1 MAIPVDYWGGILN
14 ALVSRNKYFNYLN
27 ITISLSAVIAFAI
40 LSFAPL
46 FFAIERLQMVTGES
60 VISAIS
66 AFADRPANMDA
77 LSFTIL
83 EASVSALATVLIG
96 LPIAWHLARGEWKH
110 VRLVRA
116 LLAVP
121 FVTPAIVAAMGFL
134 ALISKGGILW
144 SLGID
149 LRLETGFIGALSDT
163 FGWQHPGHF
172 IALIL
177 AHAWFNLSLV
187 IRFVEPPLATFDP
200 RWEEQLSVLPGG
212 NTRLNRLRNLWI
224 PFIGPAVL
232 CAAMMSFLFSFT
244 SFALVKWLT
253 PFSQTLESSMAN
265 MGGAAGIE
273 GYRLDASLVILS
285 TSVIQ
290 FIILMLTL
298 ILITILQRRNNS
310 RVSMIS
316 ENIARYKRGK
326 ISKSGMLIISLGIIF
341 TLAPMLSI
349 FLSSFK
355 IRSAIGEGQFIQRY
369 SFDAWVAAWQ
379 GDLSYVAASEA
390 MANSLIYAVVTL
402 LIALPL
408 GWILS
413 STIHSLEKSKKMKLA
428 KSVDVL
434 SMLPL
439 AISAVMVGLGILL
452 GILRYNSSLF
462 GFFLLPV
469 LPHVILTTPFV
480 VRIMTPAMR
489 AIDPVFEHQARLL
502 NLNPIMCWW
511 HGRLSFLRGPAV
523 VAASLTL
530 AFSLGEFGAS
540 WILVRSGS
548 WDTLSI
554 LVDQLMSRPKFDPM
568 VQPVAMATAS
578 MLMILTFI
586 LFFIAERFRPSGDG
600 GGI

>member
-1 MAIPVDYWGGILN
+1 MNNFSIEK
-14 ALVSRNKYFNYLN
+14 KYFNYLKCL
-27 ITISLSAVIAFAI
+27 IGASAVIIFAI
-40 LSFAPL
+40 ISFAPL
-46 FFAIERLQMVTGES
+46 FFAIERLQLVTGVS
-60 VISAIS
+60 VISAMS
-66 AFADRPANMDA
+66 SFADRPANMDS
-77 LSFTIL
+77 LTFTL
-83 EASVSALATVLIG
+83 VEASFSAVATVLIG
-96 LPIAWHLARGEWKH
+96 LPIAWHLARSEWKH

-121 FVTPAIVAAMGFL
+121 FVTPSIVAAMGFL
-134 ALISKGGILW
+134 ALISQGGILW
-144 SLGID
+144 SIGID
-149 LRLETGFIGALSDT
+149 LRLESGFIGTISDT

-200 RWEEQLSVLPGG
+200 RWEEQLSLLPGG
-212 NTRLNRLRNLWI
+212 NSRINRLRNLWI

-232 CAAMMSFLFSFT
+232 CAAAMTFLFSFT

-253 PFSQTLESSMAN
+253 PFSETMESSMAN
-265 MGGAAGIE
+265 MGGAAGIM
-273 GYRLDASLVILS
+273 GYRVDASLVILS
-285 TSVIQ
+285 TSAIQ
-290 FIILMLTL
+290 FLILMLTL
-298 ILITILQRRNNS
+298 ILITLLQRRNNS

-316 ENIARYKRGK
+316 ENVARHNRGK
-326 ISKSGMLIISLGIIF
+326 LSNVGKGTIFLGMVF
-341 TLAPMLSI
+341 TLAPMISI
-349 FLSSFK
+349 FIASFR
-355 IRSAIGEGQFIQRY
+355 IRSSIGSGQFTERY

-379 GDLSYVAASEA
+379 GDLSYVSASEA
-390 MANSLIYAVVTL
+390 LTNSVTYAIVTL
-402 LIALPL
+402 LISLPL
-408 GWILS
+408 GWIIS
-413 STIHSLEKSKKMKLA
+413 STIHSLEKSNNVKLA
-428 KSVDVL
+428 KIVDVM

-462 GFFLLPV
+462 SFFLLPV
-469 LPHVILTTPFV
+469 LPHIMLTTPFV

-489 AIDPVFEHQARLL
+489 AIDPVFEQQARLL
-502 NLNPIMCWW
+502 NLSPIKCWW
-511 HGRLSFLRGPAV
+511 HGRLSFLRGPAI

-540 WILVRSGS
+540 WILVRTGS

-578 MLMILTFI
+578 MLMILTFT
-586 LFFIAERFRPSGDG
+586 LFVFAERFRPKGDG

>member
-1 MAIPVDYWGGILN
+1 MN
-14 ALVSRNKYFNYLN
+14 HFNFEKKYFNYLQK
-27 ITISLSAVIAFAI
+27 IIAISAVVIFAV
-40 LSFAPL
+40 LSFMPL
-46 FFAIERLQMVTGES
+46 FFAIKRLQTVTGVS
-60 VISAIS
+60 VFSAIS
-66 AFADRPANMDA
+66 TFFDRPANLES
-77 LSFTIL
+77 LSFTL
-83 EASVSALATVLIG
+83 VEASVSALATVLIG
-96 LPIAWHLARGEWKH
+96 LPIAWHLARSEWKH

-134 ALISKGGILW
+134 ALISEGGLLW
-144 SLGID
+144 SVGID
-149 LRLETGFIGALSDT
+149 LRLETGIIGVMAET

-200 RWEEQLSVLPGG
+200 RWEEQLSLLPGG
-212 NTRLNRLRNLWI
+212 NSRINRLRNLWI
-224 PFIGPAVL
+224 PFIGPAIL
-232 CAAMMSFLFSFT
+232 CSAVMTFLFSFT

-253 PFSQTLESSMAN
+253 PFSTTMESSMAN
-265 MGGAAGIE
+265 MGGAAGIM
-273 GYRLDASLVILS
+273 GYRVDASMVILS
-285 TSVIQ
+285 TSAVQ
-290 FIILMLTL
+290 FLILMITL
-298 ILITILQRRNNS
+298 ILLTMLQRRNNS

-316 ENIARYKRGK
+316 ENVARNNRGK
-326 ISKSGMLIISLGIIF
+326 LSNIGKITIFSGLIF
-341 TLAPMLSI
+341 TLAPMISI
-349 FLSSFK
+349 FIASFR
-355 IRSAIGEGQFIQRY
+355 IRTSIGNGQFTERY

-379 GDLSYVAASEA
+379 GDLSYVSASEA
-390 MANSLIYAVVTL
+390 LSNSLIYAVVTL
-402 LIALPL
+402 LVSLPL

-413 STIHSLEKSKKMKLA
+413 STIHSLEKSNRMKLA
-428 KSVDVL
+428 KFVDVL

-462 GFFLLPV
+462 SFFLIPV
-469 LPHVILTTPFV
+469 LPHIMLTTPFV

-489 AIDPVFEHQARLL
+489 AIDPAFEQQAKLL
-502 NLNPIMCWW
+502 NLSPLRCWW
-511 HGRLSFLRGPAV
+511 HGRLSFLRGPAI

-540 WILVRSGS
+540 WILVRTGS

-586 LFFIAERFRPSGDG
+586 LFVIAERFRPKGDG

>member
-1 MAIPVDYWGGILN
+1 MN
-14 ALVSRNKYFNYLN
+14 HFNFEKKYFNY
-27 ITISLSAVIAFAI
+27 IQKIIAISAVVIFAV
-40 LSFAPL
+40 LSFMPL
-46 FFAIERLQMVTGES
+46 FFAIKRLQTVTGVS
-60 VISAIS
+60 VFSAIS
-66 AFADRPANMDA
+66 TFFDRPANLES
-77 LSFTIL
+77 LSFTL
-83 EASVSALATVLIG
+83 VEASVSALATVLIG
-96 LPIAWHLARGEWKH
+96 LPIAWHLARSEWKH

-134 ALISKGGILW
+134 ALISEGGLLW
-144 SLGID
+144 SVGID
-149 LRLETGFIGALSDT
+149 LRLETGIIGVMAET

-200 RWEEQLSVLPGG
+200 RWEEQLSLLPGG
-212 NTRLNRLRNLWI
+212 NSRINRLRNLWI
-224 PFIGPAVL
+224 PFIGPAIL
-232 CAAMMSFLFSFT
+232 CSAVMTFLFSFT

-253 PFSQTLESSMAN
+253 PFSTTMESSMAN
-265 MGGAAGIE
+265 MGGAAGIM
-273 GYRLDASLVILS
+273 GYRVDASMVILS
-285 TSVIQ
+285 TSAVQ
-290 FIILMLTL
+290 FLILMITL
-298 ILITILQRRNNS
+298 ILLTMLQRRNNS

-316 ENIARYKRGK
+316 ENVARNNRGK
-326 ISKSGMLIISLGIIF
+326 LSNIGKITIFSGLIF
-341 TLAPMLSI
+341 TLAPMISI
-349 FLSSFK
+349 LFASFR
-355 IRSAIGEGQFIQRY
+355 IRSSIGNGQFTERY

-379 GDLSYVAASEA
+379 GDLSYVSASEA
-390 MANSLIYAVVTL
+390 LSNSLIYAVVTL
-402 LIALPL
+402 LVSLPL

-413 STIHSLEKSKKMKLA
+413 STIHSLEKSNRMKLA
-428 KSVDVL
+428 KFVDVL

-462 GFFLLPV
+462 SFFLIPV
-469 LPHVILTTPFV
+469 LPHIMLTTPFV

-489 AIDPVFEHQARLL
+489 AIDPAFEQQAKLL
-502 NLNPIMCWW
+502 NLSPLQCWW
-511 HGRLSFLRGPAV
+511 HGRLSFLRGPAI

-540 WILVRSGS
+540 WILVRTGS

-586 LFFIAERFRPSGDG
+586 LFVIAERFRPKGDG

>member
-1 MAIPVDYWGGILN
+1 MN
-14 ALVSRNKYFNYLN
+14 HFNFEKKYFNYLQK
-27 ITISLSAVIAFAI
+27 IIAISAVVIFAV
-40 LSFAPL
+40 LSFMPL
-46 FFAIERLQMVTGES
+46 FFAIKRLQTVTGVS
-60 VISAIS
+60 VFSAIS
-66 AFADRPANMDA
+66 TFFDRPANLES
-77 LSFTIL
+77 LSFTL
-83 EASVSALATVLIG
+83 VEASVSALATVLIG
-96 LPIAWHLARGEWKH
+96 LPIAWHLARSEWKH

-134 ALISKGGILW
+134 ALISEGGLLW
-144 SLGID
+144 SMGID
-149 LRLETGFIGALSDT
+149 LRLETGIIGVMAET

-200 RWEEQLSVLPGG
+200 RWEEQLSLLPGG
-212 NTRLNRLRNLWI
+212 NSRINRLRNLWI
-224 PFIGPAVL
+224 PFIGPAIL
-232 CAAMMSFLFSFT
+232 CSAVMTFLFSFT

-253 PFSQTLESSMAN
+253 PFSTTMESSMAN
-265 MGGAAGIE
+265 MGGAAGIM
-273 GYRLDASLVILS
+273 GYRVDASMVILS
-285 TSVIQ
+285 TSAVQ
-290 FIILMLTL
+290 FLILMITL
-298 ILITILQRRNNS
+298 ILLTMLQRRNNS

-316 ENIARYKRGK
+316 ENVARNNRGK
-326 ISKSGMLIISLGIIF
+326 LSNIGKITIFSGLIF
-341 TLAPMLSI
+341 TLAPMISI
-349 FLSSFK
+349 FIASFR
-355 IRSAIGEGQFIQRY
+355 IRSSIGNGQFTERY

-379 GDLSYVAASEA
+379 GDLSYVSASEA
-390 MANSLIYAVVTL
+390 LSNSLIYAVVTL
-402 LIALPL
+402 LVSLPL

-413 STIHSLEKSKKMKLA
+413 STIHSLEKSNRMKLA
-428 KSVDVL
+428 KFVDVL

-462 GFFLLPV
+462 SFFLIPV
-469 LPHVILTTPFV
+469 LPHIMLTTPFV

-489 AIDPVFEHQARLL
+489 AIDPVFEQQAKLL
-502 NLNPIMCWW
+502 NLSPLQCWW
-511 HGRLSFLRGPAV
+511 HGRLSFLRGPAI

-540 WILVRSGS
+540 WILVRTGS

-586 LFFIAERFRPSGDG
+586 LFVIAERFRPKGDG

>member
-1 MAIPVDYWGGILN
+1 MN
-14 ALVSRNKYFNYLN
+14 HFNFEKKYFNYLQK
-27 ITISLSAVIAFAI
+27 IIAISAVVIFAV
-40 LSFAPL
+40 LSFMPL
-46 FFAIERLQMVTGES
+46 FFAIKRLQTVTGVS
-60 VISAIS
+60 VFSAIS
-66 AFADRPANMDA
+66 TFFDRPANLES
-77 LSFTIL
+77 LSFTL
-83 EASVSALATVLIG
+83 VEASVSALATVLIG
-96 LPIAWHLARGEWKH
+96 LPIAWHLARSEWKH

-134 ALISKGGILW
+134 ALISEGGLLW
-144 SLGID
+144 SVGID
-149 LRLETGFIGALSDT
+149 LRLETGIIGVMAET

-200 RWEEQLSVLPGG
+200 RWEEQLSLLPGG
-212 NTRLNRLRNLWI
+212 NSRINRLRNLWI
-224 PFIGPAVL
+224 PFIGPAIL
-232 CAAMMSFLFSFT
+232 CSAVMTFLFSFT

-253 PFSQTLESSMAN
+253 PFSTTMESSMAN
-265 MGGAAGIE
+265 MGGAAGIM
-273 GYRLDASLVILS
+273 GYRVDASMVILS
-285 TSVIQ
+285 TSAVQ
-290 FIILMLTL
+290 FLILMITL
-298 ILITILQRRNNS
+298 ILLTMLQRRNNS

-316 ENIARYKRGK
+316 ENVARNNRGK
-326 ISKSGMLIISLGIIF
+326 LSNIGKITIFSGLIF
-341 TLAPMLSI
+341 TLAPMISI
-349 FLSSFK
+349 LFASFR
-355 IRSAIGEGQFIQRY
+355 IRTSIGNGQFTERY

-379 GDLSYVAASEA
+379 GDLSYVSASEA
-390 MANSLIYAVVTL
+390 LSNSLIYAVVTL
-402 LIALPL
+402 LVSLPL

-413 STIHSLEKSKKMKLA
+413 STIHSLEKSNRMKLA
-428 KSVDVL
+428 KFVDVL

-462 GFFLLPV
+462 SFFLIPV
-469 LPHVILTTPFV
+469 LPHIMLTTPFV

-489 AIDPVFEHQARLL
+489 AIDPAFEQQAKLL
-502 NLNPIMCWW
+502 NLSPLQCWW
-511 HGRLSFLRGPAV
+511 HGRLSFLRGPAI

-540 WILVRSGS
+540 WILVRTGS

-586 LFFIAERFRPSGDG
+586 LFVIAERFRPKGDG

>member
-1 MAIPVDYWGGILN
+1 MNHFNFEKI
-14 ALVSRNKYFNYLN
+14 YFNYLQK
-27 ITISLSAVIAFAI
+27 IIAISAVVIFAV
-40 LSFAPL
+40 LSFMPL
-46 FFAIERLQMVTGES
+46 FFAIKRLQTVTGVS
-60 VISAIS
+60 VFSAIS
-66 AFADRPANMDA
+66 TFFDRPANLES
-77 LSFTIL
+77 LSFTL
-83 EASVSALATVLIG
+83 VEASVSALATVLIG
-96 LPIAWHLARGEWKH
+96 LPIAWHLARSEWKH

-134 ALISKGGILW
+134 ALISEGGLLW
-144 SLGID
+144 SVGID
-149 LRLETGFIGALSDT
+149 LRLETGIIGVMAET

-200 RWEEQLSVLPGG
+200 RWEEQLSLLPGG
-212 NTRLNRLRNLWI
+212 NSRINRLRNLWI
-224 PFIGPAVL
+224 PFIGPAIL
-232 CAAMMSFLFSFT
+232 CSAVMTFLFSFT

-253 PFSQTLESSMAN
+253 PFSTTMESSMAN
-265 MGGAAGIE
+265 MGGAAGIM
-273 GYRLDASLVILS
+273 GYRVDASMVILS
-285 TSVIQ
+285 TSAVQ
-290 FIILMLTL
+290 FLILMITL
-298 ILITILQRRNNS
+298 ILLTMLQRRNNS

-316 ENIARYKRGK
+316 ENVARNNRGK
-326 ISKSGMLIISLGIIF
+326 LSNIGKITIFSGLIF
-341 TLAPMLSI
+341 TLAPMISI
-349 FLSSFK
+349 FIASFR
-355 IRSAIGEGQFIQRY
+355 IRTSIGNGQFTERY

-379 GDLSYVAASEA
+379 GDLSYVSASEA
-390 MANSLIYAVVTL
+390 LSNSLIYAVVTL
-402 LIALPL
+402 LVSLPL

-413 STIHSLEKSKKMKLA
+413 STIHSLEKSNRMKLA
-428 KSVDVL
+428 KFVDVL

-462 GFFLLPV
+462 SFFLIPV
-469 LPHVILTTPFV
+469 LPHIMLTTPFV

-489 AIDPVFEHQARLL
+489 AIDPVFEQQAKLL
-502 NLNPIMCWW
+502 NLSPLQCWW
-511 HGRLSFLRGPAV
+511 HGRLSFLRGPAI

-540 WILVRSGS
+540 WILVRTGS

-586 LFFIAERFRPSGDG
+586 LFVIAERFRPKGDG

>member
-1 MAIPVDYWGGILN
+1 LN
-14 ALVSRNKYFNYLN
+14 HFNFEKKYFNYLQK
-27 ITISLSAVIAFAI
+27 IIAISAVVIFAV
-40 LSFAPL
+40 LSFMPL
-46 FFAIERLQMVTGES
+46 FFAIKRLQTVTGVS
-60 VISAIS
+60 VFSAIS
-66 AFADRPANMDA
+66 TFFDRPANLES
-77 LSFTIL
+77 LSFTL
-83 EASVSALATVLIG
+83 VEASVSALATVLIG
-96 LPIAWHLARGEWKH
+96 LPIAWHLARSEWKH

-134 ALISKGGILW
+134 ALISEGGLLW
-144 SLGID
+144 SVGID
-149 LRLETGFIGALSDT
+149 LRLETGIIGVMAET

-200 RWEEQLSVLPGG
+200 RWEEQLSLLPGG
-212 NTRLNRLRNLWI
+212 NSRINRLRNLWI
-224 PFIGPAVL
+224 PFIGPAIL
-232 CAAMMSFLFSFT
+232 CSAVMTFLFSFT

-253 PFSQTLESSMAN
+253 PFSTTMESSMAN
-265 MGGAAGIE
+265 MGGAAGIM
-273 GYRLDASLVILS
+273 GYRVDASMVILS
-285 TSVIQ
+285 TSAVQ
-290 FIILMLTL
+290 FLILMITL
-298 ILITILQRRNNS
+298 ILLTMLQRRNNS

-316 ENIARYKRGK
+316 ENVARNNRGK
-326 ISKSGMLIISLGIIF
+326 LSNIGKITIFSGLIF
-341 TLAPMLSI
+341 TLAPMISI
-349 FLSSFK
+349 LFASFR
-355 IRSAIGEGQFIQRY
+355 IRSSIGNGQFTERY

-379 GDLSYVAASEA
+379 GDLSYVSASEA
-390 MANSLIYAVVTL
+390 LSNSLIYAVVTL
-402 LIALPL
+402 LVSLPL

-413 STIHSLEKSKKMKLA
+413 STIHSLEKSNRMKLA
-428 KSVDVL
+428 KFVDVL

-462 GFFLLPV
+462 SFFLIPV
-469 LPHVILTTPFV
+469 LPHIMLTTPFV

-489 AIDPVFEHQARLL
+489 AIDPAFEQQAKLL
-502 NLNPIMCWW
+502 NLSPLQCWW
-511 HGRLSFLRGPAV
+511 HGRLSFLRGPAI

-540 WILVRSGS
+540 WILVRTGS

-586 LFFIAERFRPSGDG
+586 LFVIAERFRPKGDG

>member
-1 MAIPVDYWGGILN
+1 MNYFVNDKN
-14 ALVSRNKYFNYLN
+14 YFNYLKS
-27 ITISLSAVIAFAI
+27 IIGISAVIIFAI
-40 LSFAPL
+40 ISFAPL
-46 FFAIERLQMVTGES
+46 FFAIERLQMVTGVS
-60 VISAIS
+60 VFSAMS
-66 AFADRPANMDA
+66 AFTDRPANLDS
-77 LSFTIL
+77 LTFTL
-83 EASVSALATVLIG
+83 VEASISAIATIIIG
-96 LPIAWHLARGEWKH
+96 LPIAWHLARSEWKH

-134 ALISKGGILW
+134 ALISEGGILW
-144 SLGID
+144 RIGID
-149 LRLETGFIGALSDT
+149 LRLETGFIGTISDT

-200 RWEEQLSVLPGG
+200 RWEEQLSLLPGG
-212 NTRLNRLRNLWI
+212 NSRINRLRNLWI

-232 CAAMMSFLFSFT
+232 CAAAMTFLFSFT

-253 PFSQTLESSMAN
+253 PFSETMESSMAN
-265 MGGAAGIE
+265 MGGAAGIM
-273 GYRLDASLVILS
+273 GYRTDASLVILS
-285 TSVIQ
+285 TSAIQ
-290 FIILMLTL
+290 FLILMLTL
-298 ILITILQRRNNS
+298 ILITVLQRRNNS

-316 ENIARYKRGK
+316 ENVARKNRGK
-326 ISKSGMLIISLGIIF
+326 LSMAGKITIFSGIIF
-341 TLAPMLSI
+341 TLAPMISI
-349 FLSSFK
+349 FVASFR
-355 IRSAIGEGQFIQRY
+355 IRSSIGNGQFTERY

-379 GDLSYVAASEA
+379 GDLSYVSASEA
-390 MANSLIYAVVTL
+390 LANSLIYAIVTL
-402 LIALPL
+402 LISLPL

-413 STIHSLEKSKKMKLA
+413 STIHSLEKSNNMKLA
-428 KSVDVL
+428 KAVDVM

-469 LPHVILTTPFV
+469 LPHVMLTTPFV

-489 AIDPVFEHQARLL
+489 AIDPVFEQQSRLL
-502 NLNPIMCWW
+502 NLNPIKIWW
-511 HGRLSFLRGPAV
+511 HSRFSFLRGPAI

-540 WILVRSGS
+540 WILVRTGS

-586 LFFIAERFRPSGDG
+586 LFVIAERFRPKGDG

>member
-1 MAIPVDYWGGILN
+1 MN
-14 ALVSRNKYFNYLN
+14 HFNFEKKYFNYLQK
-27 ITISLSAVIAFAI
+27 IIAISAVVIFAV
-40 LSFAPL
+40 LSFMPL
-46 FFAIERLQMVTGES
+46 FFAIKRLQTVTGVS
-60 VISAIS
+60 VFSAIS
-66 AFADRPANMDA
+66 TFFDRPANLES
-77 LSFTIL
+77 LSFTL
-83 EASVSALATVLIG
+83 VEASVSALATVLIG
-96 LPIAWHLARGEWKH
+96 LPIAWHLARSEWKH

-134 ALISKGGILW
+134 ALISEGGLLW
-144 SLGID
+144 SMGID
-149 LRLETGFIGALSDT
+149 LRLETGIIGVMAET

-200 RWEEQLSVLPGG
+200 RWEEQLSLLPGG
-212 NTRLNRLRNLWI
+212 NSRINRLRNLWI
-224 PFIGPAVL
+224 PFIGPAIL
-232 CAAMMSFLFSFT
+232 CSAVMTFLFSFT

-253 PFSQTLESSMAN
+253 PFSTTMESSMAN
-265 MGGAAGIE
+265 MGGAAGIM
-273 GYRLDASLVILS
+273 GYRVDASMVILS
-285 TSVIQ
+285 TSAVQ
-290 FIILMLTL
+290 FLILMLTL
-298 ILITILQRRNNS
+298 ILLTMLQRRNNS

-316 ENIARYKRGK
+316 ENVARNNRGK
-326 ISKSGMLIISLGIIF
+326 LSNIGKITIFSGLIF
-341 TLAPMLSI
+341 TLAPMISI
-349 FLSSFK
+349 LFASFR
-355 IRSAIGEGQFIQRY
+355 IRTSIGNGQFTERY

-379 GDLSYVAASEA
+379 GDLSYVSASEA
-390 MANSLIYAVVTL
+390 LSNSLIYAVVTL
-402 LIALPL
+402 LVSLPL

-413 STIHSLEKSKKMKLA
+413 STIHSLEKSNRMKLA
-428 KSVDVL
+428 KFVDVL

-462 GFFLLPV
+462 SFFLIPV
-469 LPHVILTTPFV
+469 LPHIMLTTPFV

-489 AIDPVFEHQARLL
+489 AIDPVFEQQAKLL
-502 NLNPIMCWW
+502 NLSPLRCWW
-511 HGRLSFLRGPAV
+511 HGRLSFLRGPAI

-540 WILVRSGS
+540 WILVRTGS

-586 LFFIAERFRPSGDG
+586 LFVIAERFRPKGDG

>member
-1 MAIPVDYWGGILN
+1 MN
-14 ALVSRNKYFNYLN
+14 HFNFEKKYFNYLQK
-27 ITISLSAVIAFAI
+27 IIAISAVVIFAV
-40 LSFAPL
+40 LSFMPL
-46 FFAIERLQMVTGES
+46 FFAIKRLQTVTGVS
-60 VISAIS
+60 VFSAIS
-66 AFADRPANMDA
+66 TFFDRPANLES
-77 LSFTIL
+77 LSFTL
-83 EASVSALATVLIG
+83 VEASVSALATVLIG
-96 LPIAWHLARGEWKH
+96 LPIAWHLARSEWKH

-134 ALISKGGILW
+134 ALISEGGLLW
-144 SLGID
+144 SMGID
-149 LRLETGFIGALSDT
+149 LRLETGIIGVMAET

-200 RWEEQLSVLPGG
+200 RWEEQLSLLPGG
-212 NTRLNRLRNLWI
+212 NSRINRLRNLWI
-224 PFIGPAVL
+224 PFIGPAIL
-232 CAAMMSFLFSFT
+232 CSAVMTFLFSFT

-253 PFSQTLESSMAN
+253 PFSTTMESSMAN
-265 MGGAAGIE
+265 MGGAAGIM
-273 GYRLDASLVILS
+273 GYRVDASMVILS
-285 TSVIQ
+285 TSAVQ
-290 FIILMLTL
+290 FLILMLTL
-298 ILITILQRRNNS
+298 ILLTMLQRRNNS

-316 ENIARYKRGK
+316 ENVARNNRGK
-326 ISKSGMLIISLGIIF
+326 LSNIGKITIFSGLIF
-341 TLAPMLSI
+341 TLAPMISI
-349 FLSSFK
+349 LFASFR
-355 IRSAIGEGQFIQRY
+355 IRTSIGNGQFIERY

-379 GDLSYVAASEA
+379 GDLSYVPASEA
-390 MANSLIYAVVTL
+390 LSNSLIYAVVTL
-402 LIALPL
+402 IISLPL

-413 STIHSLEKSKKMKLA
+413 STIHSLEKSNRMKLA
-428 KSVDVL
+428 KFVDVL

-462 GFFLLPV
+462 SFFLIPV
-469 LPHVILTTPFV
+469 LPHIMLTTPFV

-489 AIDPVFEHQARLL
+489 AIDPVFEQQAKLL
-502 NLNPIMCWW
+502 NLSPLQCWW
-511 HGRLSFLRGPAV
+511 HGRLSFLRGPAI

-540 WILVRSGS
+540 WILVRTGS

-586 LFFIAERFRPSGDG
+586 LFVIAERFRPKGDG

>member
-1 MAIPVDYWGGILN
+1 MN
-14 ALVSRNKYFNYLN
+14 HFNFEKKYFNYLQK
-27 ITISLSAVIAFAI
+27 IIAISAVVIFAV
-40 LSFAPL
+40 LSFMPL
-46 FFAIERLQMVTGES
+46 FFAIKRLQTVTGVS
-60 VISAIS
+60 VFSAIS
-66 AFADRPANMDA
+66 TFFDRPANLES
-77 LSFTIL
+77 LSFTL
-83 EASVSALATVLIG
+83 VEASVSALATVLIG
-96 LPIAWHLARGEWKH
+96 LPIAWHLARSEWKH

-134 ALISKGGILW
+134 ALISEGGLLW
-144 SLGID
+144 SMGID
-149 LRLETGFIGALSDT
+149 LRLETGIIGVMAET

-200 RWEEQLSVLPGG
+200 RWEEQLSLLPGG
-212 NTRLNRLRNLWI
+212 NSRINRLRNLWI
-224 PFIGPAVL
+224 PFIGPAIL
-232 CAAMMSFLFSFT
+232 CSAVMTFLFSFT

-253 PFSQTLESSMAN
+253 PFSTTMESSMAN
-265 MGGAAGIE
+265 MGGAAGIM
-273 GYRLDASLVILS
+273 GYRVDASMVILS
-285 TSVIQ
+285 TSAVQ
-290 FIILMLTL
+290 FLILMITL
-298 ILITILQRRNNS
+298 ILLTMLQRRNNS

-316 ENIARYKRGK
+316 ENVARNNRGK
-326 ISKSGMLIISLGIIF
+326 LSNIGKITIFSGLIF
-341 TLAPMLSI
+341 TLAPMISI
-349 FLSSFK
+349 FIASFR
-355 IRSAIGEGQFIQRY
+355 IRTSIGNGQFTERY

-379 GDLSYVAASEA
+379 GDLSYVSASEA
-390 MANSLIYAVVTL
+390 LSNSLIYAVVTL
-402 LIALPL
+402 LVSLPL

-413 STIHSLEKSKKMKLA
+413 STIHSLEKSNRMKLA
-428 KSVDVL
+428 KFVDVL

-462 GFFLLPV
+462 SFFLIPV
-469 LPHVILTTPFV
+469 LPHIMLTTPFV

-489 AIDPVFEHQARLL
+489 AIDPAFEQQAKLL
-502 NLNPIMCWW
+502 NLSPLQCWW
-511 HGRLSFLRGPAV
+511 HGRLSFLRGPAI

-540 WILVRSGS
+540 WILVRTGS

-586 LFFIAERFRPSGDG
+586 LFVIAERFRPKGDG

>member
-1 MAIPVDYWGGILN
+1 MN
-14 ALVSRNKYFNYLN
+14 HFNFEKKYFNYLQK
-27 ITISLSAVIAFAI
+27 IIAISAVVIFAV
-40 LSFAPL
+40 LSFMPL
-46 FFAIERLQMVTGES
+46 FFAIKRLQTVTGVS
-60 VISAIS
+60 VFSAIS
-66 AFADRPANMDA
+66 TFFDRPANLES
-77 LSFTIL
+77 LSFTL
-83 EASVSALATVLIG
+83 VEASVSALATVLIG
-96 LPIAWHLARGEWKH
+96 LPIAWHLARSEWKH

-134 ALISKGGILW
+134 ALISEGGLLW
-144 SLGID
+144 SVGID
-149 LRLETGFIGALSDT
+149 LRLETGIIGVMAET

-200 RWEEQLSVLPGG
+200 RWEEQLSLLPGG
-212 NTRLNRLRNLWI
+212 NSRINRLRNLWI
-224 PFIGPAVL
+224 PFIGPAIL
-232 CAAMMSFLFSFT
+232 CSAVMTFLFSFT

-253 PFSQTLESSMAN
+253 PFSTTMESSMAN
-265 MGGAAGIE
+265 MGGAAGIM
-273 GYRLDASLVILS
+273 GYRVDASMVILS
-285 TSVIQ
+285 TSAVQ
-290 FIILMLTL
+290 FLILMITL
-298 ILITILQRRNNS
+298 ILLTMLQRRNNS

-316 ENIARYKRGK
+316 ENVARNNRGK
-326 ISKSGMLIISLGIIF
+326 LSNIGKITIFSGLIF
-341 TLAPMLSI
+341 TLAPMISI
-349 FLSSFK
+349 FIASFR
-355 IRSAIGEGQFIQRY
+355 IRTSIGNGQFTERY

-379 GDLSYVAASEA
+379 GDLSYVSASEA
-390 MANSLIYAVVTL
+390 LSNSLIYAVVTL
-402 LIALPL
+402 LVSLPL

-413 STIHSLEKSKKMKLA
+413 STIHSLEKSNRMKLA
-428 KSVDVL
+428 KFVDVL

-462 GFFLLPV
+462 SFFLIPV
-469 LPHVILTTPFV
+469 LPHIMLTTPFV

-489 AIDPVFEHQARLL
+489 AIDPVFEQQAKLL
-502 NLNPIMCWW
+502 NLSPLQCWW
-511 HGRLSFLRGPAV
+511 HGRLSFLRGPAI

-540 WILVRSGS
+540 WILVRTGS

-586 LFFIAERFRPSGDG
+586 LFVIAERFRPKGDG

>member
-1 MAIPVDYWGGILN
+1 MAIPMDYWGGILN
-14 ALVSRNKYFNYLN
+14 TLVSRNKYLNYFNL
-27 ITISLSAVIAFAI
+27 IISLFAVIAFAI
-40 LSFAPL
+40 ISFAPL

-60 VISAIS
+60 LISAIS
-66 AFADRPANMDA
+66 IFADRPANMDA

-96 LPIAWHLARGEWKH
+96 FPIAWHLARGEWKH

-134 ALISKGGILW
+134 ALISEGGILW
-144 SLGID
+144 NLGID

-253 PFSQTLESSMAN
+253 PFSQTMESSMAN

-316 ENIARYKRGK
+316 ENMARHNRGK

-355 IRSAIGEGQFIQRY
+355 IRSSIGGGQFTERY

-413 STIHSLEKSKKMKLA
+413 STIHSLEKSNKMKLA
-428 KSVDVL
+428 KIVDVM

-469 LPHVILTTPFV
+469 LPHVMLTTPFV

-502 NLNPIMCWW
+502 NLNPLMCWW
-511 HGRLSFLRGPAV
+511 HGRFSFLKGPAV

-578 MLMILTFI
+578 MLMIMTFI

>member
-1 MAIPVDYWGGILN
+1 MN
-14 ALVSRNKYFNYLN
+14 HFNFEKKYFNYLQK
-27 ITISLSAVIAFAI
+27 IIAISAVVIFAV
-40 LSFAPL
+40 LSFMPL
-46 FFAIERLQMVTGES
+46 FFAIKRLQTVTGVS
-60 VISAIS
+60 VFSAIS
-66 AFADRPANMDA
+66 TFFDRPANLES
-77 LSFTIL
+77 LSFTL
-83 EASVSALATVLIG
+83 VEASVSALATVLIG
-96 LPIAWHLARGEWKH
+96 LPIAWHLARSEWKH

-134 ALISKGGILW
+134 ALISEGGLLW
-144 SLGID
+144 SMGID
-149 LRLETGFIGALSDT
+149 LRLETGIIGVMAET

-200 RWEEQLSVLPGG
+200 RWEEQLSLLPGG
-212 NTRLNRLRNLWI
+212 NSRINRLRNLWI
-224 PFIGPAVL
+224 PFIGPAIL
-232 CAAMMSFLFSFT
+232 CSAVMTFLFSFT

-253 PFSQTLESSMAN
+253 PFSTTMESSMAN
-265 MGGAAGIE
+265 MGGAAGIM
-273 GYRLDASLVILS
+273 GYRVDASMVILS
-285 TSVIQ
+285 TSAVQ
-290 FIILMLTL
+290 FLILMLTL
-298 ILITILQRRNNS
+298 ILLTMLQRRNNS

-316 ENIARYKRGK
+316 ENVARNNRGK
-326 ISKSGMLIISLGIIF
+326 LSNIGKITIFSGLIF
-341 TLAPMLSI
+341 TLAPMISI
-349 FLSSFK
+349 LFASFR
-355 IRSAIGEGQFIQRY
+355 IRTSIGNGQFTERY

-379 GDLSYVAASEA
+379 GDLSYVSASEA
-390 MANSLIYAVVTL
+390 LSNSLIYAVVTL
-402 LIALPL
+402 LVSLPL
-408 GWILS
+408 GWVLS
-413 STIHSLEKSKKMKLA
+413 STIHSLEKADSMKLA
-428 KSVDVL
+428 KK
-434 SMLPL
+434 
-439 AISAVMVGLGILL
+439 ISAVMVGLGILL

-462 GFFLLPV
+462 SFFLIPV
-469 LPHVILTTPFV
+469 LPHIMLTTPFV

-489 AIDPVFEHQARLL
+489 AIDPVFEQQAKLL
-502 NLNPIMCWW
+502 NLSPLRCWW
-511 HGRLSFLRGPAV
+511 HGRLSFLRGPAI

-540 WILVRSGS
+540 WILVRTGS

-586 LFFIAERFRPSGDG
+586 LFIIAERFRPKGDG

>member
-1 MAIPVDYWGGILN
+1 MNHFNFEIKYYDYLQKIIAI
-14 ALVSRNKYFNYLN
+14 
-27 ITISLSAVIAFAI
+27 SAVIIFAV

-46 FFAIERLQMVTGES
+46 LFAIIRLQTVTGVS
-60 VISAIS
+60 VFSAIS
-66 AFADRPANMDA
+66 TFFDRPSN
-77 LSFTIL
+77 LESLYFTL
-83 EASVSALATVLIG
+83 VEASVSALATVVIG
-96 LPIAWHLARGEWKH
+96 LPIAWHLARSEWKH
-110 VRLVRA
+110 VRIVRA

-134 ALISKGGILW
+134 ALISEGGILW
-144 SLGID
+144 SIGID
-149 LRLETGFIGALSDT
+149 LRLETGFIGMIAET

-187 IRFVEPPLATFDP
+187 IRFVEPPLSTFDP
-200 RWEEQLSVLPGG
+200 RWEEQLSLLPGG
-212 NTRLNRLRNLWI
+212 NSRINRLRNLWI
-224 PFIGPAVL
+224 PFIGPAIL
-232 CAAMMSFLFSFT
+232 CSAVMTFLFSFT

-253 PFSQTLESSMAN
+253 PFSTTMESSMAN
-265 MGGAAGIE
+265 MGGAAGIV
-273 GYRLDASLVILS
+273 GYRVDASMVILS
-285 TSVIQ
+285 TSAVQ
-290 FIILMLTL
+290 FLILMLTL
-298 ILITILQRRNNS
+298 ILLTMLQRRNNS

-316 ENIARYKRGK
+316 ENVARNNHGKLNLIGK
-326 ISKSGMLIISLGIIF
+326 ITIFSGLIF
-341 TLAPMLSI
+341 TLAPMISI
-349 FLSSFK
+349 FIASFR
-355 IRSAIGEGQFIQRY
+355 IRDSIGNGQFTERY

-379 GDLSYVAASEA
+379 GDLSYVSASEA
-390 MANSLIYAVVTL
+390 LSNSLIYAVVTL
-402 LIALPL
+402 LVSLPL

-413 STIHSLEKSKKMKLA
+413 STIHSLEKSNRMKLA
-428 KSVDVL
+428 KFVDVL

-462 GFFLLPV
+462 SFFLIPV
-469 LPHVILTTPFV
+469 LPHIMLTTPFV

-489 AIDPVFEHQARLL
+489 AIDPAFEQQAKLL
-502 NLNPIMCWW
+502 NLSPLRCWW
-511 HGRLSFLRGPAV
+511 HGRLSFLRGPAI

-540 WILVRSGS
+540 WILVRTGS

-586 LFFIAERFRPSGDG
+586 LFVIAERFRPKGDG

>member
-1 MAIPVDYWGGILN
+1 
-14 ALVSRNKYFNYLN
+14 
-27 ITISLSAVIAFAI
+27 
-40 LSFAPL
+40 
-46 FFAIERLQMVTGES
+46 
-60 VISAIS
+60 
-66 AFADRPANMDA
+66 
-77 LSFTIL
+77 
-83 EASVSALATVLIG
+83 
-96 LPIAWHLARGEWKH
+96 
-110 VRLVRA
+110 
-116 LLAVP
+116 
-121 FVTPAIVAAMGFL
+121 
-134 ALISKGGILW
+134 
-144 SLGID
+144 
-149 LRLETGFIGALSDT
+149 
-163 FGWQHPGHF
+163 
-172 IALIL
+172 
-177 AHAWFNLSLV
+177 
-187 IRFVEPPLATFDP
+187 
-200 RWEEQLSVLPGG
+200 
-212 NTRLNRLRNLWI
+212 
-224 PFIGPAVL
+224 
-232 CAAMMSFLFSFT
+232 
-244 SFALVKWLT
+244 
-253 PFSQTLESSMAN
+253 MAN

-273 GYRLDASLVILS
+273 GYRLDASVVILS
-285 TSVIQ
+285 TSLIQ

-316 ENIARYKRGK
+316 ENIARHNRGK
-326 ISKSGMLIISLGIIF
+326 ISKSGMMVILLGIVF

-355 IRSAIGEGQFIQRY
+355 IRSAIGDGQFTQRY

-390 MANSLIYAVVTL
+390 MANSLIYALVTL

-413 STIHSLEKSKKMKLA
+413 STIHSLEKSNKMKLA
-428 KSVDVL
+428 KIVDVM

-452 GILRYNSSLF
+452 GILRYNPNLF

-469 LPHVILTTPFV
+469 LPHVMLTTPFV

-502 NLNPIMCWW
+502 NLNPLRCWW

-523 VAASLTL
+523 VATSLTL

>member
-1 MAIPVDYWGGILN
+1 LN
-14 ALVSRNKYFNYLN
+14 HFNFEKKYFNYLQK
-27 ITISLSAVIAFAI
+27 IIAISAVVIFAV
-40 LSFAPL
+40 LSFMPL
-46 FFAIERLQMVTGES
+46 FFAIKRLQTVTGVS
-60 VISAIS
+60 VFSAIS
-66 AFADRPANMDA
+66 TFFDRPANLES
-77 LSFTIL
+77 LSFTL
-83 EASVSALATVLIG
+83 VEASVSALATVLIG
-96 LPIAWHLARGEWKH
+96 LPIAWHLARSEWKH

-134 ALISKGGILW
+134 ALISEGGLLW
-144 SLGID
+144 SVGID
-149 LRLETGFIGALSDT
+149 LRLETGIIGVMAET

-200 RWEEQLSVLPGG
+200 RWEEQLSLLPGG
-212 NTRLNRLRNLWI
+212 NSRINRLRNLWI
-224 PFIGPAVL
+224 PFIGPAIL
-232 CAAMMSFLFSFT
+232 CSAVMTFLFSFT

-253 PFSQTLESSMAN
+253 PFSTTMESSMAN
-265 MGGAAGIE
+265 MGGAAGIM
-273 GYRLDASLVILS
+273 GYRVDASMVILS
-285 TSVIQ
+285 TSAVQ
-290 FIILMLTL
+290 FLILMITL
-298 ILITILQRRNNS
+298 ILLTMLQRRNNS

-316 ENIARYKRGK
+316 ENVARNNRGK
-326 ISKSGMLIISLGIIF
+326 LSNIGKITIFSGLIF
-341 TLAPMLSI
+341 TLAPMISI
-349 FLSSFK
+349 FIASFR
-355 IRSAIGEGQFIQRY
+355 IRTSIGNGQFTERY

-379 GDLSYVAASEA
+379 GDLSYVSASEA
-390 MANSLIYAVVTL
+390 LSNSLIYAVVTL
-402 LIALPL
+402 LVSLPL

-413 STIHSLEKSKKMKLA
+413 STIHSLEKSNRMKLA
-428 KSVDVL
+428 KFVDVL

-462 GFFLLPV
+462 SFFLIPV
-469 LPHVILTTPFV
+469 LPHIMLTTPFV

-489 AIDPVFEHQARLL
+489 AIDPAFEQQAKLL
-502 NLNPIMCWW
+502 NLSPLQCWW
-511 HGRLSFLRGPAV
+511 HGRLSFLRGPAI

-540 WILVRSGS
+540 WILVRTGS

-586 LFFIAERFRPSGDG
+586 LFVIAERFRPKGDG

>member
-1 MAIPVDYWGGILN
+1 MN
-14 ALVSRNKYFNYLN
+14 HFNFEKKYFNYLQK
-27 ITISLSAVIAFAI
+27 IIAISAVVIFAV
-40 LSFAPL
+40 LSFMPL
-46 FFAIERLQMVTGES
+46 FFAIKRLQTVTGVS
-60 VISAIS
+60 VFSAIS
-66 AFADRPANMDA
+66 TFFDRPANLES
-77 LSFTIL
+77 LSFTL
-83 EASVSALATVLIG
+83 VEASVSALATVLIG
-96 LPIAWHLARGEWKH
+96 LPIAWHLARSEWKH

-134 ALISKGGILW
+134 ALISEGGLLW
-144 SLGID
+144 SMGID
-149 LRLETGFIGALSDT
+149 LRLETGIIGVMAET

-200 RWEEQLSVLPGG
+200 RWEEQLSLLPGG
-212 NTRLNRLRNLWI
+212 NSRINRLRNLWI
-224 PFIGPAVL
+224 PFIGPAIL
-232 CAAMMSFLFSFT
+232 CSAVMTFLFSFT

-253 PFSQTLESSMAN
+253 PFSTTMESSMAN
-265 MGGAAGIE
+265 MGGAAGIM
-273 GYRLDASLVILS
+273 GYRVDASMVILS
-285 TSVIQ
+285 TSAVQ
-290 FIILMLTL
+290 FLILMLTL
-298 ILITILQRRNNS
+298 ILLTMLQRRNNS

-316 ENIARYKRGK
+316 ENVARNNRGK
-326 ISKSGMLIISLGIIF
+326 LSNIGKITIFSGLIF
-341 TLAPMLSI
+341 TLAPMISI
-349 FLSSFK
+349 LFASFR
-355 IRSAIGEGQFIQRY
+355 IRTSIGNGQFTERY

-379 GDLSYVAASEA
+379 GDLSYVSASEA
-390 MANSLIYAVVTL
+390 LSNSLIYAVVTL
-402 LIALPL
+402 LVSLPL

-413 STIHSLEKSKKMKLA
+413 STIHSLEKSNRMKLA
-428 KSVDVL
+428 KFVDVL

-462 GFFLLPV
+462 SFFLIPV
-469 LPHVILTTPFV
+469 LPHIMLTTPFV

-489 AIDPVFEHQARLL
+489 AIDPVFEQQAKLL
-502 NLNPIMCWW
+502 NLSPLQCWW
-511 HGRLSFLRGPAV
+511 HGRLSFLRGPAI

-540 WILVRSGS
+540 WILVRTGS

-586 LFFIAERFRPSGDG
+586 LFVIAERFRPKGDG

>member
-1 MAIPVDYWGGILN
+1 MN
-14 ALVSRNKYFNYLN
+14 HFNFEKKYFNYLQK
-27 ITISLSAVIAFAI
+27 IIAISAVVIFAV
-40 LSFAPL
+40 LSFMPL
-46 FFAIERLQMVTGES
+46 FFAIKRLQTVTGVS
-60 VISAIS
+60 VFSAIS
-66 AFADRPANMDA
+66 TFFDRPANLES
-77 LSFTIL
+77 LSFTL
-83 EASVSALATVLIG
+83 VEASVSALATVLIG
-96 LPIAWHLARGEWKH
+96 LPIAWHLARSEWKH

-134 ALISKGGILW
+134 ALISEGGLLW
-144 SLGID
+144 SMGID
-149 LRLETGFIGALSDT
+149 LRLETGIIGVMAET

-200 RWEEQLSVLPGG
+200 RWEEQLSLLPGG
-212 NTRLNRLRNLWI
+212 NSRINRLRNLWI
-224 PFIGPAVL
+224 PFIGPAIL
-232 CAAMMSFLFSFT
+232 CSAVMTFLFSFT

-253 PFSQTLESSMAN
+253 PFSTTMESSMAN
-265 MGGAAGIE
+265 MGGAAGIM
-273 GYRLDASLVILS
+273 GYRVDASMVILS
-285 TSVIQ
+285 TSAVQ
-290 FIILMLTL
+290 FLILMLTL
-298 ILITILQRRNNS
+298 ILLTMLQRRNNS

-316 ENIARYKRGK
+316 ENVARNNHGKLNLIGK
-326 ISKSGMLIISLGIIF
+326 ITIFSGLIF
-341 TLAPMLSI
+341 TLAPMISI
-349 FLSSFK
+349 FIASFR
-355 IRSAIGEGQFIQRY
+355 IRDSIGNGQFTERY

-379 GDLSYVAASEA
+379 GDLSYVSASEA
-390 MANSLIYAVVTL
+390 LSNSLIYAVVTL
-402 LIALPL
+402 LVSLPL

-413 STIHSLEKSKKMKLA
+413 STIHSLEKSNRMKLA
-428 KSVDVL
+428 KFVDVL

-462 GFFLLPV
+462 SFFLIPV
-469 LPHVILTTPFV
+469 LPHIMLTTPFV

-489 AIDPVFEHQARLL
+489 AIDPAFEQQAKLL
-502 NLNPIMCWW
+502 NLSPLRCWW
-511 HGRLSFLRGPAV
+511 HGRLSFLRGPAI

-540 WILVRSGS
+540 WILVRTGS

-586 LFFIAERFRPSGDG
+586 LFVIAERFRPKGDG

>member
-1 MAIPVDYWGGILN
+1 MN
-14 ALVSRNKYFNYLN
+14 HFNFEKKYFNYLQK
-27 ITISLSAVIAFAI
+27 IIAISAVVIFAV
-40 LSFAPL
+40 LSFMPL
-46 FFAIERLQMVTGES
+46 FFAIKRLQTVTGVS
-60 VISAIS
+60 VFSAIS
-66 AFADRPANMDA
+66 TFFDRPANLES
-77 LSFTIL
+77 LSFTL
-83 EASVSALATVLIG
+83 VEASVSALATVLIG
-96 LPIAWHLARGEWKH
+96 LPIAWHLARSEWKH

-134 ALISKGGILW
+134 ALISEGGLLW
-144 SLGID
+144 SVGID
-149 LRLETGFIGALSDT
+149 LRLETGIIGVMAET

-200 RWEEQLSVLPGG
+200 RWEEQLSLLPGG
-212 NTRLNRLRNLWI
+212 NSRINRLRNLWI
-224 PFIGPAVL
+224 PFIGPAIL
-232 CAAMMSFLFSFT
+232 CSAVMTFLFSFT

-253 PFSQTLESSMAN
+253 PFSTTMESSMAN
-265 MGGAAGIE
+265 MGGAAGIM
-273 GYRLDASLVILS
+273 GYRVDASMVILS
-285 TSVIQ
+285 TSAVQ
-290 FIILMLTL
+290 FLILMITL
-298 ILITILQRRNNS
+298 ILLTMLQRRNNS

-316 ENIARYKRGK
+316 ENVARNNRGK
-326 ISKSGMLIISLGIIF
+326 LSNIGKITIFSGLIF
-341 TLAPMLSI
+341 TLAPMISI
-349 FLSSFK
+349 FIASFR
-355 IRSAIGEGQFIQRY
+355 IRTSIGNGQFTERY

-379 GDLSYVAASEA
+379 GDLSYVSASEA
-390 MANSLIYAVVTL
+390 LSNSLIYAVVTL
-402 LIALPL
+402 LVSLPL

-413 STIHSLEKSKKMKLA
+413 STIHSLEKSNRMKLA
-428 KSVDVL
+428 KFVDVL

-462 GFFLLPV
+462 SFFLIPV
-469 LPHVILTTPFV
+469 LPHIMLTTPFV

-489 AIDPVFEHQARLL
+489 AIDPAFEQQAKLL
-502 NLNPIMCWW
+502 NLSPLQCWW
-511 HGRLSFLRGPAV
+511 HGRLSFLRGPAI

-540 WILVRSGS
+540 WILVRTGS

-586 LFFIAERFRPSGDG
+586 LFVIAERFRPKGDG

>member
-1 MAIPVDYWGGILN
+1 M
-14 ALVSRNKYFNYLN
+14 
-27 ITISLSAVIAFAI
+27 
-40 LSFAPL
+40 PL
-46 FFAIERLQMVTGES
+46 FFAIKRLQTVTGVS
-60 VISAIS
+60 VFSAIS
-66 AFADRPANMDA
+66 TFFDRPANLES
-77 LSFTIL
+77 LSFTL
-83 EASVSALATVLIG
+83 VEASVSALATVLIG
-96 LPIAWHLARGEWKH
+96 LPIAWHLARSEWKH

-134 ALISKGGILW
+134 ALISEGGLLW
-144 SLGID
+144 SVGID
-149 LRLETGFIGALSDT
+149 LRLETGIIGVMAET

-200 RWEEQLSVLPGG
+200 RWEEQLSLLPGG
-212 NTRLNRLRNLWI
+212 NSRINRLRNLWI
-224 PFIGPAVL
+224 PFIGPAIL
-232 CAAMMSFLFSFT
+232 CSAVMTFLFSFT

-253 PFSQTLESSMAN
+253 PFSTTMESSMAN
-265 MGGAAGIE
+265 MGGAAGIM
-273 GYRLDASLVILS
+273 GYRVDASMVILS
-285 TSVIQ
+285 TSAVQ
-290 FIILMLTL
+290 FLILMITL
-298 ILITILQRRNNS
+298 ILLTMLQRRNNS

-316 ENIARYKRGK
+316 ENVARNNRGK
-326 ISKSGMLIISLGIIF
+326 LSNIGKITIFSGLIF
-341 TLAPMLSI
+341 TLAPMISI
-349 FLSSFK
+349 FIASFR
-355 IRSAIGEGQFIQRY
+355 IRTSIGNGQFTERY

-379 GDLSYVAASEA
+379 GDLSYVSASEA
-390 MANSLIYAVVTL
+390 LSNSLIYAVVTL
-402 LIALPL
+402 LVSLPL

-413 STIHSLEKSKKMKLA
+413 STIHSLEKSNRMKLA
-428 KSVDVL
+428 KFVDVL

-462 GFFLLPV
+462 SFFLIPV
-469 LPHVILTTPFV
+469 LPHIMLTTPFV

-489 AIDPVFEHQARLL
+489 AIDPAFEQQAKLL
-502 NLNPIMCWW
+502 NLSPLQCWW
-511 HGRLSFLRGPAV
+511 HGRLSFLRGPAI

-540 WILVRSGS
+540 WILVRTGS

-586 LFFIAERFRPSGDG
+586 LFVIAERFRPKGDG

>member
-1 MAIPVDYWGGILN
+1 MN
-14 ALVSRNKYFNYLN
+14 HFNFEKKYFNYLQK
-27 ITISLSAVIAFAI
+27 IIAISAVVIFAV
-40 LSFAPL
+40 LSFMPL
-46 FFAIERLQMVTGES
+46 FFAIKRLQTVTGVS
-60 VISAIS
+60 VFSAIS
-66 AFADRPANMDA
+66 TFFDRPANLES
-77 LSFTIL
+77 LSFTL
-83 EASVSALATVLIG
+83 VEASVSALATVLIG
-96 LPIAWHLARGEWKH
+96 LPIAWHLARSEWKH

-134 ALISKGGILW
+134 ALISEGGLLW
-144 SLGID
+144 SMGID
-149 LRLETGFIGALSDT
+149 LRLETGIIGVMAET

-200 RWEEQLSVLPGG
+200 RWEEQLSLLPGG
-212 NTRLNRLRNLWI
+212 NSRINRLRNLWI
-224 PFIGPAVL
+224 PFIGPAIL
-232 CAAMMSFLFSFT
+232 CSAVMTFLFSFT

-253 PFSQTLESSMAN
+253 PFSTTMESSMAN
-265 MGGAAGIE
+265 MGGAAGIM
-273 GYRLDASLVILS
+273 GYRVDASMVILS
-285 TSVIQ
+285 TSAVQ
-290 FIILMLTL
+290 FLILMITL
-298 ILITILQRRNNS
+298 ILLTMLQRRNNS

-316 ENIARYKRGK
+316 ENVARNNRGK
-326 ISKSGMLIISLGIIF
+326 LSNIGKITIFSGLIF
-341 TLAPMLSI
+341 TLAPMISI
-349 FLSSFK
+349 FIASFR
-355 IRSAIGEGQFIQRY
+355 IRTSIGNGQFTERY

-379 GDLSYVAASEA
+379 GDLSYVSASEA
-390 MANSLIYAVVTL
+390 LSNSLIYAVVTL
-402 LIALPL
+402 LVSLPL

-413 STIHSLEKSKKMKLA
+413 STIHSLEKSNRMKLA
-428 KSVDVL
+428 KFVDVL

-462 GFFLLPV
+462 SFFLIPV
-469 LPHVILTTPFV
+469 LPHIMLTTPFV

-489 AIDPVFEHQARLL
+489 AIDPVFEQQAKLL
-502 NLNPIMCWW
+502 NLSPLQCWW
-511 HGRLSFLRGPAV
+511 HGRLSFLRGPAI

-540 WILVRSGS
+540 WILVRTGS

-586 LFFIAERFRPSGDG
+586 LFVIAERFRPKGDG

>member
-1 MAIPVDYWGGILN
+1 MN
-14 ALVSRNKYFNYLN
+14 HFNFEKKYFNYLQK
-27 ITISLSAVIAFAI
+27 IIAISAVVIFAV
-40 LSFAPL
+40 LSFMPL
-46 FFAIERLQMVTGES
+46 FFAIKRLQTVTGVS
-60 VISAIS
+60 VFSAIS
-66 AFADRPANMDA
+66 TFFDRPANLES
-77 LSFTIL
+77 LSFTL
-83 EASVSALATVLIG
+83 VEASVSALATVLIG
-96 LPIAWHLARGEWKH
+96 LPIAWHLARSEWKH

-134 ALISKGGILW
+134 ALISEGGLLW
-144 SLGID
+144 SVGID
-149 LRLETGFIGALSDT
+149 LRLETGIIGVMAET

-200 RWEEQLSVLPGG
+200 RWEEQLSLLPGG
-212 NTRLNRLRNLWI
+212 NSRINRLRNLWI
-224 PFIGPAVL
+224 PFIGPAIL
-232 CAAMMSFLFSFT
+232 CSAVMTFLFSFT

-253 PFSQTLESSMAN
+253 PFSTTMESSMAN
-265 MGGAAGIE
+265 MGGAAGIM
-273 GYRLDASLVILS
+273 GYRVDASMVILS
-285 TSVIQ
+285 TSAVQ
-290 FIILMLTL
+290 FLILMITL
-298 ILITILQRRNNS
+298 ILLTMLQRRNNS

-316 ENIARYKRGK
+316 ENVARNNRGK
-326 ISKSGMLIISLGIIF
+326 LSNIGKITIFSGLIF
-341 TLAPMLSI
+341 TLAPMISI
-349 FLSSFK
+349 FIASFR
-355 IRSAIGEGQFIQRY
+355 IRNSIGNGQFTERY

-379 GDLSYVAASEA
+379 GDLSYVSASEA
-390 MANSLIYAVVTL
+390 LSNSLIYAVVTL
-402 LIALPL
+402 LVSLPL

-413 STIHSLEKSKKMKLA
+413 STIHSLEKSNRMKLA
-428 KSVDVL
+428 KFVDVL

-462 GFFLLPV
+462 SFFLIPV
-469 LPHVILTTPFV
+469 LPHIMLTTPFV

-489 AIDPVFEHQARLL
+489 AIDPAFEQQAKLL
-502 NLNPIMCWW
+502 NLSPLQCWW
-511 HGRLSFLRGPAV
+511 HGRLSFLRGPAI

-540 WILVRSGS
+540 WILVRTGS

-586 LFFIAERFRPSGDG
+586 LFVIAERFRPKGDG

>member
-1 MAIPVDYWGGILN
+1 M
-14 ALVSRNKYFNYLN
+14 
-27 ITISLSAVIAFAI
+27 
-40 LSFAPL
+40 PL
-46 FFAIERLQMVTGES
+46 FFAIKRLQTVTGVS
-60 VISAIS
+60 VFSAIS
-66 AFADRPANMDA
+66 TFFDRPANLES
-77 LSFTIL
+77 LSFTL
-83 EASVSALATVLIG
+83 VEASVSALATVLIG
-96 LPIAWHLARGEWKH
+96 LPIAWHLARSEWKH

-134 ALISKGGILW
+134 ALISEGGLLW
-144 SLGID
+144 SMGID
-149 LRLETGFIGALSDT
+149 LRLETGIIGVMAET

-200 RWEEQLSVLPGG
+200 RWEEQLSLLPGG
-212 NTRLNRLRNLWI
+212 NSRINRLRNLWI
-224 PFIGPAVL
+224 PFIGPAIL
-232 CAAMMSFLFSFT
+232 CSAVMTFLFSFT

-253 PFSQTLESSMAN
+253 PFSTTMESSMAN
-265 MGGAAGIE
+265 MGGAAGIM
-273 GYRLDASLVILS
+273 GYRVDASMVILS
-285 TSVIQ
+285 TSAVQ
-290 FIILMLTL
+290 FLILMLTL
-298 ILITILQRRNNS
+298 ILLTMLQRRNNS

-316 ENIARYKRGK
+316 ENVARNNRGK
-326 ISKSGMLIISLGIIF
+326 LSNIGKITIFSGLIF
-341 TLAPMLSI
+341 TLAPMISI
-349 FLSSFK
+349 LFASFR
-355 IRSAIGEGQFIQRY
+355 IRTSIGNGQFTERY

-379 GDLSYVAASEA
+379 GDLSYVSASEA
-390 MANSLIYAVVTL
+390 LSNSLIYAVVTL
-402 LIALPL
+402 LVSLPL

-413 STIHSLEKSKKMKLA
+413 STIHSLEKSNRMKLA
-428 KSVDVL
+428 KFVDVL

-462 GFFLLPV
+462 SFFLIPV
-469 LPHVILTTPFV
+469 LPHIMLTTPFV

-489 AIDPVFEHQARLL
+489 AIDPAFEQQAKLL
-502 NLNPIMCWW
+502 NLSPLRCWW
-511 HGRLSFLRGPAV
+511 HGRLSFLRGPAI

-540 WILVRSGS
+540 WILVRTGS

-578 MLMILTFI
+578 ILMILTFI
-586 LFFIAERFRPSGDG
+586 LFVIAERFRPKGDG

>member
-1 MAIPVDYWGGILN
+1 MN
-14 ALVSRNKYFNYLN
+14 HFNFEKKYFNYLQK
-27 ITISLSAVIAFAI
+27 IIAISAVVIFAV
-40 LSFAPL
+40 LSFMPL
-46 FFAIERLQMVTGES
+46 FFAIKRLQTVTGVS
-60 VISAIS
+60 VFSAIS
-66 AFADRPANMDA
+66 TFFDRPANLES
-77 LSFTIL
+77 LSFTL
-83 EASVSALATVLIG
+83 VEASVSALATVLIG
-96 LPIAWHLARGEWKH
+96 LPIAWHLARSEWKH

-134 ALISKGGILW
+134 ALISEGGLLW
-144 SLGID
+144 SMGID
-149 LRLETGFIGALSDT
+149 LRLETGIIGVMAET

-200 RWEEQLSVLPGG
+200 RWEEQLSLLPGG
-212 NTRLNRLRNLWI
+212 NSRINRLRNLWI
-224 PFIGPAVL
+224 PFIGPAIL
-232 CAAMMSFLFSFT
+232 CSAVMTFLFSFT

-253 PFSQTLESSMAN
+253 PFSTTMESSMAN
-265 MGGAAGIE
+265 MGGAAGIM
-273 GYRLDASLVILS
+273 GYRVDASMVILS
-285 TSVIQ
+285 TSAVQ
-290 FIILMLTL
+290 FLILMLTL
-298 ILITILQRRNNS
+298 ILLTMLQRRNNS

-316 ENIARYKRGK
+316 ENVARNNRGK
-326 ISKSGMLIISLGIIF
+326 LSNIGKITIFSGLIF
-341 TLAPMLSI
+341 TLAPMISI
-349 FLSSFK
+349 LFASFR
-355 IRSAIGEGQFIQRY
+355 IRTSIGNGQFTERY

-379 GDLSYVAASEA
+379 GDLSYVSASEA
-390 MANSLIYAVVTL
+390 LSNSLIYAVVTL
-402 LIALPL
+402 LVSLPL

-413 STIHSLEKSKKMKLA
+413 STIHSLEKSNRMKLA
-428 KSVDVL
+428 KFVDVL

-462 GFFLLPV
+462 SFFLIPV
-469 LPHVILTTPFV
+469 LPHIMLTTPFV

-489 AIDPVFEHQARLL
+489 AIDPVFEQQAKLL
-502 NLNPIMCWW
+502 NLSPLQCWW
-511 HGRLSFLRGPAV
+511 HGRLSFLRGPAI

-540 WILVRSGS
+540 WILVRTGS

-578 MLMILTFI
+578 ILMILTFI
-586 LFFIAERFRPSGDG
+586 LFVIAERFRPKGDG

>member
-1 MAIPVDYWGGILN
+1 LN
-14 ALVSRNKYFNYLN
+14 HFNFEKKYFNYLQK
-27 ITISLSAVIAFAI
+27 IIAISAVVIFAV
-40 LSFAPL
+40 LSFMPL
-46 FFAIERLQMVTGES
+46 FFAIKRLQTVTGVS
-60 VISAIS
+60 VFSAIS
-66 AFADRPANMDA
+66 TFFDRPANLES
-77 LSFTIL
+77 LSFTL
-83 EASVSALATVLIG
+83 VEASVSALATVLIG
-96 LPIAWHLARGEWKH
+96 LPIAWHLARSEWKH

-134 ALISKGGILW
+134 ALISEGGLLW
-144 SLGID
+144 SMGID
-149 LRLETGFIGALSDT
+149 LRLETGIIGVMAET

-200 RWEEQLSVLPGG
+200 RWEEQLSLLPGG
-212 NTRLNRLRNLWI
+212 NSRINRLRNLWI
-224 PFIGPAVL
+224 PFIGPAIL
-232 CAAMMSFLFSFT
+232 CSAVMTFLFSFT

-253 PFSQTLESSMAN
+253 PFSTTMESSMAN
-265 MGGAAGIE
+265 MGGAAGIM
-273 GYRLDASLVILS
+273 GYRVDASMVILS
-285 TSVIQ
+285 TSAVQ
-290 FIILMLTL
+290 FLILMITL
-298 ILITILQRRNNS
+298 ILLTMLQRRNNS

-316 ENIARYKRGK
+316 ENVARNNRGK
-326 ISKSGMLIISLGIIF
+326 LSNIGKITIFSGLIF
-341 TLAPMLSI
+341 TLAPMISI
-349 FLSSFK
+349 FIASFR
-355 IRSAIGEGQFIQRY
+355 IRTSIGNGQFTERY

-379 GDLSYVAASEA
+379 GDLSYVSASEA
-390 MANSLIYAVVTL
+390 LSNSLIYAVVTL
-402 LIALPL
+402 LVSLPL

-413 STIHSLEKSKKMKLA
+413 STIHSLEKSNRMKLA
-428 KSVDVL
+428 KFVDVL

-462 GFFLLPV
+462 SFFLIPV
-469 LPHVILTTPFV
+469 LPHIMLTTPFV

-489 AIDPVFEHQARLL
+489 AIDPVFEQQAKLL
-502 NLNPIMCWW
+502 NLSPLQCWW
-511 HGRLSFLRGPAV
+511 HGRLSFLRGPAI

-540 WILVRSGS
+540 WILVRTGS

-586 LFFIAERFRPSGDG
+586 LFVIAERFRPKGDG

>member
-1 MAIPVDYWGGILN
+1 LN
-14 ALVSRNKYFNYLN
+14 NLLSRNKYFNYFN
-27 ITISLSAVIAFAI
+27 IVISLSAVIAFAI
-40 LSFAPL
+40 ISFAPL
-46 FFAIERLQMVTGES
+46 FFAIERLQMVTGQS

-66 AFADRPANMDA
+66 TFADRPANMDA
-77 LSFTIL
+77 LSFTII

-144 SLGID
+144 NFGID

-224 PFIGPAVL
+224 PFIGPAVI
-232 CAAMMSFLFSFT
+232 CAGMMAFLFSFT

-253 PFSQTLESSMAN
+253 PFSQTMESSMAN

-273 GYRLDASLVILS
+273 GYRLDASVVILS

-316 ENIARYKRGK
+316 ENIARHNRGK
-326 ISKSGMLIISLGIIF
+326 ISKSGMIIILSGIIF

-355 IRSAIGEGQFIQRY
+355 IRSAIGEGQFTERY

-390 MANSLIYAVVTL
+390 MANSLIYALVTL

-413 STIHSLEKSKKMKLA
+413 STIHSLEKSNKMKLA
-428 KSVDVL
+428 KSVDVM

-452 GILRYNSSLF
+452 GILRYNSNLF

-469 LPHVILTTPFV
+469 LPHVMLTTPFV

-502 NLNPIMCWW
+502 NLNPVMCWW
-511 HGRLSFLRGPAV
+511 HGRFSFLRGPAV

>member
-1 MAIPVDYWGGILN
+1 MN
-14 ALVSRNKYFNYLN
+14 HFNFEKKYFNYLQK
-27 ITISLSAVIAFAI
+27 IIAISAVVIFAV
-40 LSFAPL
+40 LSFMPL
-46 FFAIERLQMVTGES
+46 FFAIKRLQTVTGVS
-60 VISAIS
+60 VFSAIS
-66 AFADRPANMDA
+66 TFFDRPANLES
-77 LSFTIL
+77 LSFTL
-83 EASVSALATVLIG
+83 VEASVSALATVLIG
-96 LPIAWHLARGEWKH
+96 LPIAWHLARSEWKH

-134 ALISKGGILW
+134 ALISEGGLLW
-144 SLGID
+144 SVGID
-149 LRLETGFIGALSDT
+149 LRLETGIIGVMAET

-200 RWEEQLSVLPGG
+200 RWEEQLSLLPGG
-212 NTRLNRLRNLWI
+212 NSRINRLRNLWI
-224 PFIGPAVL
+224 PFIGPAIL
-232 CAAMMSFLFSFT
+232 CSAVMTFLFSFT

-253 PFSQTLESSMAN
+253 PFSTTMESSMAN
-265 MGGAAGIE
+265 MGGAAGIM
-273 GYRLDASLVILS
+273 GYRVDASMVILS
-285 TSVIQ
+285 TSAVQ
-290 FIILMLTL
+290 FLILMITL
-298 ILITILQRRNNS
+298 ILLTMLQRRNNS

-316 ENIARYKRGK
+316 ENVARNNRGK
-326 ISKSGMLIISLGIIF
+326 LSNIGKITIFSGLIF
-341 TLAPMLSI
+341 TLAPMISI
-349 FLSSFK
+349 LFASFR
-355 IRSAIGEGQFIQRY
+355 IRSSIGNGQFTERY

-379 GDLSYVAASEA
+379 GDLSYVSASEA
-390 MANSLIYAVVTL
+390 LSNSLIYAVVTL
-402 LIALPL
+402 LVSLPL

-413 STIHSLEKSKKMKLA
+413 STIHSLEKSNRMKLA
-428 KSVDVL
+428 KFVDVL

-462 GFFLLPV
+462 SFFLIPV
-469 LPHVILTTPFV
+469 LPHIMLTTPFV

-489 AIDPVFEHQARLL
+489 AIDPAFEQQAKLL
-502 NLNPIMCWW
+502 NLSPLQCWW
-511 HGRLSFLRGPAV
+511 HGRLSFLRGPAI

-540 WILVRSGS
+540 WILVRTGS

-586 LFFIAERFRPSGDG
+586 LFVIAERFRPKGDG

>member
-1 MAIPVDYWGGILN
+1 LN
-14 ALVSRNKYFNYLN
+14 HFNFEKKYFNYLQK
-27 ITISLSAVIAFAI
+27 IIAISAVVIFAV
-40 LSFAPL
+40 LSFMPL
-46 FFAIERLQMVTGES
+46 FFAIKRLQTVTGVS
-60 VISAIS
+60 VFSAIS
-66 AFADRPANMDA
+66 TFFDRPANLES
-77 LSFTIL
+77 LSFTL
-83 EASVSALATVLIG
+83 VEASVSALATVLIG
-96 LPIAWHLARGEWKH
+96 LPIAWHLARSEWKH

-134 ALISKGGILW
+134 ALISEGGLLW
-144 SLGID
+144 SMGID
-149 LRLETGFIGALSDT
+149 LRLETGIIGVMAET

-200 RWEEQLSVLPGG
+200 RWEEQLSLLPGG
-212 NTRLNRLRNLWI
+212 NSRINRLRNLWI
-224 PFIGPAVL
+224 PFIGPAIL
-232 CAAMMSFLFSFT
+232 CSAVMTFLFSFT

-253 PFSQTLESSMAN
+253 PFSTTMESSMAN
-265 MGGAAGIE
+265 MGGAAGIM
-273 GYRLDASLVILS
+273 GYRVDASMVILS
-285 TSVIQ
+285 TSAVQ
-290 FIILMLTL
+290 FLILMITL
-298 ILITILQRRNNS
+298 ILLTMLQRRNNS

-316 ENIARYKRGK
+316 ENVARNNRGK
-326 ISKSGMLIISLGIIF
+326 LSNIGKITIFSGLIF
-341 TLAPMLSI
+341 TLAPMISI
-349 FLSSFK
+349 LFASFR
-355 IRSAIGEGQFIQRY
+355 IRSSIGNGQFTERY

-379 GDLSYVAASEA
+379 GDLSYVSASEA
-390 MANSLIYAVVTL
+390 LSNSLIYAVVTL
-402 LIALPL
+402 LVSLPL

-413 STIHSLEKSKKMKLA
+413 STIHSLEKSNRMKLA
-428 KSVDVL
+428 KFVDVL

-462 GFFLLPV
+462 SFFLIPV
-469 LPHVILTTPFV
+469 LPHIMLTTPFV

-489 AIDPVFEHQARLL
+489 AIDPAFEQQAKLL
-502 NLNPIMCWW
+502 NLSPLQCWW
-511 HGRLSFLRGPAV
+511 HGRLSFLRGPAI

-540 WILVRSGS
+540 WILVRTGS

-586 LFFIAERFRPSGDG
+586 LFVIAERFRPKGDG

>member
-1 MAIPVDYWGGILN
+1 MN
-14 ALVSRNKYFNYLN
+14 HFNFEKKYFNYLQK
-27 ITISLSAVIAFAI
+27 IIAISAVVIFAV
-40 LSFAPL
+40 LSFMPL
-46 FFAIERLQMVTGES
+46 FFAIKRLQTVTGVS
-60 VISAIS
+60 VFSAIS
-66 AFADRPANMDA
+66 TFFDRPANLES
-77 LSFTIL
+77 LSFTL
-83 EASVSALATVLIG
+83 VEASVSALATVLIG
-96 LPIAWHLARGEWKH
+96 LPIAWHLARSEWKH

-134 ALISKGGILW
+134 ALISEGGLLW
-144 SLGID
+144 SVGID
-149 LRLETGFIGALSDT
+149 LRLETGIIGVMAET

-200 RWEEQLSVLPGG
+200 RWEEQLSLLPGG
-212 NTRLNRLRNLWI
+212 NSRINRLRNLWI
-224 PFIGPAVL
+224 PFIGPAIL
-232 CAAMMSFLFSFT
+232 CSAVMTFLFSFT

-253 PFSQTLESSMAN
+253 PFSTTMESSMAN
-265 MGGAAGIE
+265 MGGAAGIM
-273 GYRLDASLVILS
+273 GYRVDASMVILS
-285 TSVIQ
+285 TSAVQ
-290 FIILMLTL
+290 FLILMITL
-298 ILITILQRRNNS
+298 ILLTMLQRRNNS

-316 ENIARYKRGK
+316 ENVARNNRGK
-326 ISKSGMLIISLGIIF
+326 LSNIGKITIFSGLIF
-341 TLAPMLSI
+341 TLAPMISI
-349 FLSSFK
+349 LFASFR
-355 IRSAIGEGQFIQRY
+355 IRSSIGNGQFTERY

-379 GDLSYVAASEA
+379 GDLSYVSASEA
-390 MANSLIYAVVTL
+390 LSNSLIYAVVTL
-402 LIALPL
+402 LVSLPL

-413 STIHSLEKSKKMKLA
+413 STIHSLEKSNRMKLA
-428 KSVDVL
+428 KFVDVL

-462 GFFLLPV
+462 SFFLIPV
-469 LPHVILTTPFV
+469 LPHIMLTTPFV

-489 AIDPVFEHQARLL
+489 AIDPVFEQQAKLL
-502 NLNPIMCWW
+502 NLSPLQCWW
-511 HGRLSFLRGPAV
+511 HGRLSFLRGPAI

-540 WILVRSGS
+540 WILVRTGS

-586 LFFIAERFRPSGDG
+586 LFVIAERFRPKGDG

>member
-1 MAIPVDYWGGILN
+1 MN
-14 ALVSRNKYFNYLN
+14 HFNFEKKYFNYLQK
-27 ITISLSAVIAFAI
+27 IIAISAVVIFAV
-40 LSFAPL
+40 LSFMPL
-46 FFAIERLQMVTGES
+46 FFAIKRLQTVTGVS
-60 VISAIS
+60 VFSAIS
-66 AFADRPANMDA
+66 TFFDRPANLES
-77 LSFTIL
+77 LSFTL
-83 EASVSALATVLIG
+83 VEASVSALATVLIG
-96 LPIAWHLARGEWKH
+96 LPIAWHLARSEWKH

-134 ALISKGGILW
+134 ALISEGGLLW
-144 SLGID
+144 SMGID
-149 LRLETGFIGALSDT
+149 LRLETGIIGVMAET

-200 RWEEQLSVLPGG
+200 RWEEQLSLLPGG
-212 NTRLNRLRNLWI
+212 NSRINRLRNLWI
-224 PFIGPAVL
+224 PFIGPAIL
-232 CAAMMSFLFSFT
+232 CSAVMTFLFSFT

-253 PFSQTLESSMAN
+253 PFSTTMESSMAN
-265 MGGAAGIE
+265 MGGAAGIM
-273 GYRLDASLVILS
+273 GYRVDASMVILS
-285 TSVIQ
+285 TSAVQ
-290 FIILMLTL
+290 FLILMITL
-298 ILITILQRRNNS
+298 ILLTMLQRRNNS

-316 ENIARYKRGK
+316 ENVARNNRGK
-326 ISKSGMLIISLGIIF
+326 LSNIGKITIFSGLIF
-341 TLAPMLSI
+341 TLAPMISI
-349 FLSSFK
+349 LFASFR
-355 IRSAIGEGQFIQRY
+355 IRSSIGNGQFTERY

-379 GDLSYVAASEA
+379 GDLSYVSASEA
-390 MANSLIYAVVTL
+390 LSNSLIYAVVTL
-402 LIALPL
+402 LVSLPL

-413 STIHSLEKSKKMKLA
+413 STIHSLEKSNRMKLA
-428 KSVDVL
+428 KFVDVL

-462 GFFLLPV
+462 SFFLIPV
-469 LPHVILTTPFV
+469 LPHIMLTTPFV

-489 AIDPVFEHQARLL
+489 AIDPAFEQQAKLL
-502 NLNPIMCWW
+502 NLSPLQCWW
-511 HGRLSFLRGPAV
+511 HGRLSFLRGPAI

-540 WILVRSGS
+540 WILVRTGS

-586 LFFIAERFRPSGDG
+586 LFVIAERFRPKGDG